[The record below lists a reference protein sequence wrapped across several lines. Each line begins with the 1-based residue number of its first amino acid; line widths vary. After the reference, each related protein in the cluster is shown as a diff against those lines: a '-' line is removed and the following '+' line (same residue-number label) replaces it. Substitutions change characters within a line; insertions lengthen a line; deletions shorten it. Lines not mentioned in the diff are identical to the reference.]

1 MRYVTASDI
10 FDGIAFLPENTVLVL
25 SDDLLIIDIVSIN
38 SVDSSNLERYEGIL
52 CPGFINAHCHLELS
66 HLKNIIPKHTGIV
79 DFGLSVIKNRNVIS
93 QEEQLEC
100 MRQADEEMQCEGIV
114 AVGDISNTNLSIPVK
129 KTSSIYYH
137 TFIELIALNPSRA
150 DAVFRVGL
158 DLLNSYQNS
167 GLRASLAPHAPY
179 STSVELIK
187 IISDYCVSPLMPTT
201 IHNQESKAEEEF
213 FMIKK
218 GDYLK
223 LYDTLNLDISY
234 FIATNQS
241 SLKSY
246 ISFMN
251 PNVNTIM
258 VHNTFSD
265 KSDIENANQRH
276 THLYWC
282 FCPNANLYIEDAL
295 PNLNLFSSL
304 TEKLLIGT
312 DSLAS
317 NHRLSI
323 IEEINILQQKFPD
336 ISINNWLQAA
346 TFNGAK
352 ALGIEDK
359 FGLITVG
366 KKSGLNLISGVS
378 GKMKVKVLT

>member
-1 MRYVTASDI
+1 
-10 FDGIAFLPENTVLVL
+10 
-25 SDDLLIIDIVSIN
+25 
-38 SVDSSNLERYEGIL
+38 
-52 CPGFINAHCHLELS
+52 
-66 HLKNIIPKHTGIV
+66 
-79 DFGLSVIKNRNVIS
+79 
-93 QEEQLEC
+93 
-100 MRQADEEMQCEGIV
+100 
-114 AVGDISNTNLSIPVK
+114 
-129 KTSSIYYH
+129 
-137 TFIELIALNPSRA
+137 
-150 DAVFRVGL
+150 
-158 DLLNSYQNS
+158 
-167 GLRASLAPHAPY
+167 
-179 STSVELIK
+179 
-187 IISDYCVSPLMPTT
+187 MPTT

-234 FIATNQS
+234 FVATNQS

-251 PNVNTIM
+251 PNVNAIM

-336 ISINNWLQAA
+336 ISINNWLHAA